1 LVGILGLLTSWALM
15 APAAVLLFLQLGGPY
30 QNWMAPLLGIAAS
43 LPLLIA
49 LTLGG
54 FAMMFLS
61 VRRMSRGD
69 A

>member
-1 LVGILGLLTSWALM
+1 M
-15 APAAVLLFLQLGGPY
+15 APAAILLFLQLGGPY
-30 QNWMAPLLGIAAS
+30 QTWMAPLLGIAAS

-54 FAMMFLS
+54 IAVMFLS

>member
-1 LVGILGLLTSWALM
+1 M
-15 APAAVLLFLQLGGPY
+15 APAVVLLFLQLGGPY
-30 QNWMAPLLGIAAS
+30 QSWMSPLLGIAAS

-54 FAMMFLS
+54 VAMMFLS
-61 VRRMSRGD
+61 IRRLSRGD